1 MLEKGKINAGE
12 FLVMVVAFTIGSSI
26 LVVPAPGAETAKQD
40 AWIAAVITT
49 FTTLFIIFVF
59 NQLATLY
66 SSMTYV
72 EYNEK
77 IYGKWIGKILTLP
90 YLFYVFLIACGQL
103 RDIGD
108 FFTTEILVDTPI
120 QMIMII
126 FALTSLIGVRLGL
139 EVICRSAVIFFPWI
153 IILIVLLCLLI
164 IPHIKL
170 ENIQPVFGEGL
181 KPIIKNVYIN
191 WGQTLQMGIFLM
203 IMPYVTKKEEM
214 KKSFYKGFLI
224 GGIVMTTVI
233 TLSIL
238 VLGASMTARQTY
250 PTYMLAKKISIGTF
264 LQRIEV
270 IVAIIWM
277 LTVYFKLTI
286 CYYALSLGLAQ
297 LFGLKSYKLL
307 TFPLAFLIIPF
318 AIFMSS
324 NIVSRNQYIT
334 KALPPFSFTICFMLS
349 LLLLVIGKIKLKRS
363 ASKATKQPLN

>member
-12 FLVMVVAFTIGSSI
+12 FLVVVAAFTIGSSI
-26 LVVPAPGAETAKQD
+26 LIVPAPGAETARQD
-40 AWIAAVITT
+40 TWIAAVITLL
-49 FTTLFIIFVF
+49 TTLFIIFIF

-66 SSMTYV
+66 PSMTYV

-77 IYGKWIGKILTLP
+77 ICGKWIGKVLTLP
-90 YLFYVFLIACGQL
+90 YLFYVFFIVCGQV

-126 FALTSLIGVRLGL
+126 FTFTSLIGVRLGL

-153 IILIVLLCLLI
+153 IMLFVLLCSFLI
-164 IPHIKL
+164 PQIKL
-170 ENIQPVFGEGL
+170 ENIQPVFAEGL

-203 IMPYVTKKEEM
+203 IMPYVAKKEEM
-214 KKSFYKGFLI
+214 KKTFYKGFLI
-224 GGIVMTTVI
+224 GGIVMVTVI

-238 VLGASMTARQTY
+238 VLGADLTARQSY
-250 PTYMLAKKISIGTF
+250 PTYMLGKKVRIGTF
-264 LQRIEV
+264 LQRVEV

-277 LTVYFKLTI
+277 LTIYFKMAI
-286 CYYALSLGLAQ
+286 CYYGLSLGLAQ
-297 LFGLKSYKLL
+297 LFGLKNYKIL

-318 AIFMSS
+318 AIFISPNS
-324 NIVSRNQYIT
+324 VILQQFTSKT
-334 KALPPFSFTICFMLS
+334 LTPFSFTICFMLP
-349 LLLLVIGKIKLKRS
+349 LILIVIGKVKKRS
-363 ASKATKQPLN
+363 ASKTTKQTLN